1 LSCKDFKFDVYLLF
15 THETAIMA
23 VFSVMEIEM
32 LTMTSLAAQSQ
43 FGNLIDCS
51 LRQPVAVTRR
61 GRPVAVVQSYE
72 DYMDSAK
79 TIPFTVARWI
89 SKNYPLRGAAA
100 AESMRRHLATMS
112 NQAERDGLTEAD
124 VMRMLNED

>member
-1 LSCKDFKFDVYLLF
+1 LALVKTGTKRIDF
-15 THETAIMA
+15 TRETAIMA
-23 VFSVMEIEM
+23 VLHVLEVKM

-72 DYMDSAK
+72 DYIGTTK
-79 TIPFTVARWI
+79 TIPYHIAVLI
-89 SKNYPLRGAAA
+89 SQQYPLRGKEAGD
-100 AESMRRHLATMS
+100 SMRRHLSTMS
-112 NQAERDGLTEAD
+112 NQAAEDGLTEVD

>member
-1 LSCKDFKFDVYLLF
+1 VWVKTGIRRIDFIR
-15 THETAIMA
+15 ETAIMA
-23 VFSVMEIEM
+23 VFNVLEVRM

-72 DYMDSAK
+72 DFMDSAK
-79 TIPFTVARWI
+79 TISATVARWV
-89 SKNYPLRGAAA
+89 SKNYPLRGAVA

-124 VMRMLNED
+124 VMRMLNEE